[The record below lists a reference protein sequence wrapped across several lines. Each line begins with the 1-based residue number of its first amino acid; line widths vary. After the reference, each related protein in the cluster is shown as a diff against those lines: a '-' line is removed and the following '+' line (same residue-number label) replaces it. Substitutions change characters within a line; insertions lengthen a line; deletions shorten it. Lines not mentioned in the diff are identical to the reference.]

1 MIRLGFSP
9 ARSTRTR
16 LLSMAGVAALFA
28 LSGHSQAQASAA
40 CTQLTPAELSAA
52 YASGQCL
59 ELLAGIAPAA
69 GPAAP
74 DSADSR
80 SDHGNNGDG
89 HQTSG
94 DPGNGNGN
102 GSGGGQG
109 NGGGQGG
116 DGDQGNGDGGDQ
128 GNGGGDDHG

>member
-28 LSGHSQAQASAA
+28 LSAHSQAQAATCA
-40 CTQLTPAELSAA
+40 QLTPTELNAA
-52 YASGQCL
+52 FASGQCL

-94 DPGNGNGN
+94 DPGNG
-102 GSGGGQG
+102 SGGGQG
-109 NGGGQGG
+109 
-116 DGDQGNGDGGDQ
+116 
-128 GNGGGDDHG
+128 